1 MVALSDSHME
11 VKVTDPDRGKKQ
23 SPTSS
28 TKASTASTKANGTAK
43 GSKKKKDGP
52 SSPPTTKREP
62 RSPTTGLQEG
72 DDKDGKTSV
81 VTPGSETVAGTHE
94 VNRTEPTLAT
104 KSNTEGELAEPSTS
118 SGGGASSSLAQ
129 DRVESVSKEDQE
141 TSTAEL
147 LGNSRSGQGVGD
159 VHKESE
165 RKTVSKKKGLGL
177 DSVCVEAA
185 ADPNLLVKEDGSV
198 FVNVDTNY
206 TRSRPLDRVTQKQEP
221 KESKFQ
227 FSNQL
232 AFSLD

>member
-11 VKVTDPDRGKKQ
+11 IKVTDPDQDKKQ
-23 SPTSS
+23 SSTS
-28 TKASTASTKANGTAK
+28 KASTATANCKGTTK
-43 GSKKKKDGP
+43 GSKKKKKKHGP
-52 SSPPTTKREP
+52 SSPPHTKREAK
-62 RSPTTGLQEG
+62 SPMAELQQG
-72 DDKDGKTSV
+72 DDKDGKTSDPKPV
-81 VTPGSETVAGTHE
+81 EGAHE
-94 VNRTEPTLAT
+94 ISHTEPTLDT
-104 KSNTEGELAEPSTS
+104 RSNTEGETD
-118 SGGGASSSLAQ
+118 GASSSLAQ
-129 DRVESVSKEDQE
+129 DRRVEPVSKEE
-141 TSTAEL
+141 GTAEL
-147 LGNSRSGQGVGD
+147 LGNSQSGQDDGD

-165 RKTVSKKKGLGL
+165 RKAVSKKKGLGL

>member
-1 MVALSDSHME
+1 ME
-11 VKVTDPDRGKKQ
+11 IKVTDPDRGKKQ
-23 SPTSS
+23 SPTSPN
-28 TKASTASTKANGTAK
+28 KASTASTKAKGTAK
-43 GSKKKKDGP
+43 GSKKKKKHGP

-62 RSPTTGLQEG
+62 KSPTTGLQEG
-72 DDKDGKTSV
+72 GDKDGKTSV
-81 VTPGSETVAGTHE
+81 VVTPGSQTVAGAHE
-94 VNRTEPTLAT
+94 VNRTEPTMDT
-104 KSNTEGELAEPSTS
+104 KSSTEGEAEPDTS
-118 SGGGASSSLAQ
+118 SGASSSLAQ

-147 LGNSRSGQGVGD
+147 LGNSRSGQAVGD

-206 TRSRPLDRVTQKQEP
+206 TRSRPLDQVTQKQEP

>member
-11 VKVTDPDRGKKQ
+11 IKVTDPDRGKKQ
-23 SPTSS
+23 SSPS
-28 TKASTASTKANGTAK
+28 KASTATATGTAK
-43 GSKKKKDGP
+43 GSKKKKHGP
-52 SSPPTTKREP
+52 SSPPTAKREP
-62 RSPTTGLQEG
+62 KSPTTGLQQR
-72 DDKDGKTSV
+72 DDKDEKTSV
-81 VTPGSETVAGTHE
+81 TPDSKTMEGSHE
-94 VNRTEPTLAT
+94 VSRTEPTLDT
-104 KSNTEGELAEPSTS
+104 RSNAEGEAQPSS
-118 SGGGASSSLAQ
+118 GASSSLAQ
-129 DRVESVSKEDQE
+129 DRVEPGSNEE
-141 TSTAEL
+141 GAAEL
-147 LGNSRSGQGVGD
+147 LGNSQSGQGDGD

-165 RKTVSKKKGLGL
+165 KKTISKKRGLGL

-198 FVNVDTNY
+198 FINVDTNC